1 MDNPSPLD
9 LLSGT
14 GNAEVVIT
22 LPIDILDV
30 NVDDQEEA
38 ALKQGM
44 LNKLCS
50 YHVHIIQYHPV

>member
-44 LNKLCS
+44 LNKLSS
-50 YHVHIIQYHPV
+50 YHVHIQYHPV

>member
-14 GNAEVVIT
+14 GNAKVVVT
-22 LPIDILDV
+22 LPIDILEV

-44 LNKLCS
+44 
-50 YHVHIIQYHPV
+50 

>member
-50 YHVHIIQYHPV
+50 YHVHIQYHPV